1 MVKRTVRTAAV
12 IGSGTW
18 LLIGLMC
25 GLNGLSAEASEPMP
39 AEASVVEL
47 PADGT
52 NEHYVGNRPPLT
64 PNPLIKLPVGAI
76 RPAGWLRRQ
85 LELEANG
92 YTGNLGELSRFLK
105 KEGNAWLSP
114 DGKGHSGWEEVPY
127 WLRGFANLG
136 YVLGDQR
143 IIREAEQW
151 IDAIIRSQRSDG
163 YFGPRDNLTR
173 IQGTPDVWP
182 NMIVLATLQSYYEF
196 TGDERVLELMR
207 RYFRWQLQLP
217 DSHFLLPFWQQQ
229 RASDNLLSVYWL
241 YNHTGDPWLLDLG
254 TKIFRNMARWDR
266 DIASWHGVNITQ
278 CFRAP
283 AVYYQQSRRPEHL
296 QAAIR
301 NYTKVMSIYGQMPG
315 GMFAADENCRPGYT
329 DPRQAAET
337 CSMAEYMRSHE
348 IMLAITGDPVWADR
362 CEDVAFNSLPASM
375 TADLRALHYLTAA
388 NQAICDGKDHSPGVQ
403 NRGPMFLFDP
413 YKHRCCQHNAGFA
426 WPYFAQHLWMAT
438 LDNGLAAVLYAPNV
452 VTARVAG
459 GTTVQ
464 IETKTRYPF
473 EEELRAVV
481 RPEKPVEFPI
491 YLRIPGWC
499 RDASVAVNGRRVLDG
514 IEGGRYVR
522 LVRTWKKGDTIELV
536 LPMRIRVHTWHRNQN
551 AVSVY
556 RGPLAFALRIEERY
570 VRAGGTERWPAW
582 EVHPGS
588 AWNYALVLNEAD
600 PASSFEVVRKEWPHD
615 DQPFSLAGAPLELKA
630 TGKRVPEW
638 QLDKYGLV
646 APLQPSPVWTEQPA
660 ETIRL
665 VPMGAA
671 RLRIA
676 AFPVAGDG
684 PDSHRW
690 EPPAR

>member
-1 MVKRTVRTAAV
+1 
-12 IGSGTW
+12 
-18 LLIGLMC
+18 
-25 GLNGLSAEASEPMP
+25 
-39 AEASVVEL
+39 
-47 PADGT
+47 
-52 NEHYVGNRPPLT
+52 
-64 PNPLIKLPVGAI
+64 
-76 RPAGWLRRQ
+76 
-85 LELEANG
+85 
-92 YTGNLGELSRFLK
+92 
-105 KEGNAWLSP
+105 
-114 DGKGHSGWEEVPY
+114 
-127 WLRGFANLG
+127 
-136 YVLGDQR
+136 
-143 IIREAEQW
+143 
-151 IDAIIRSQRSDG
+151 
-163 YFGPRDNLTR
+163 
-173 IQGTPDVWP
+173 
-182 NMIVLATLQSYYEF
+182 
-196 TGDERVLELMR
+196 
-207 RYFRWQLQLP
+207 
-217 DSHFLLPFWQQQ
+217 
-229 RASDNLLSVYWL
+229 
-241 YNHTGDPWLLDLG
+241 
-254 TKIFRNMARWDR
+254 
-266 DIASWHGVNITQ
+266 
-278 CFRAP
+278 
-283 AVYYQQSRRPEHL
+283 
-296 QAAIR
+296 
-301 NYTKVMSIYGQMPG
+301 
-315 GMFAADENCRPGYT
+315 
-329 DPRQAAET
+329 
-337 CSMAEYMRSHE
+337 MRSHE

-499 RDASVAVNGRRVLDG
+499 RDASVTVNGRRVLDG

-522 LVRTWKKGDTIELV
+522 LVRTWKEGDTIELV